1 MFKSLF
7 KSLGFGNVK
16 IDARLHNPSVVQ
28 GGVLSGDVHVMGSDS
43 HTTIDEL
50 WIKVMTQF
58 KREGDDYD
66 TTHNIALAQYK
77 LLDRFPVPPHQ
88 QQAVPFQIQLPFETP
103 VTTMGY
109 QRVYLQTAAET
120 SALFDPNDN
129 DPIQVAPHPHSA
141 RVLQAI
147 QNIGF
152 QLFKVDCEYNTRFGG
167 QYPFVQEFEFK
178 PTGEFRGRLD
188 EVEAY
193 LKPHP
198 HGIDV
203 TFQID
208 KRGGWSEFF
217 GTDESYA
224 RLQLTLN
231 DLQDHN
237 LENNLRNYI
246 YQRMH

>member
-1 MFKSLF
+1 MFKKLF

-16 IDARLHNPSVVQ
+16 VDARLRNPSVVQ
-28 GGVLSGDVHVMGSDS
+28 GGTLEGDVYIMGSDS
-43 HTTIDEL
+43 PTTIDQL
-50 WIKVMTQF
+50 YLKVITQF
-58 KREGDDYD
+58 KRESGDSEY
-66 TTHNIALAQYK
+66 TENITLSQFK
-77 LLDRFPVPPHQ
+77 LFDRMPV
-88 QQAVPFQIQLPFETP
+88 QAHEQRSVPFQIPIPFETP

-120 SALFDPNDN
+120 SAIFDPSDN
-129 DPIQVAPHPHSA
+129 DPIQVQPHPHSQ

-152 QLFKVDCEYNTRFGG
+152 SLFKVDCEYNPRFGG

-178 PTGEFRGRLD
+178 PSGEFRGRLD
-188 EVEAY
+188 ELEAY
-193 LKPHP
+193 LRPHH

-208 KRGGWSEFF
+208 KRGGWAELF

-224 RLQLTLN
+224 KLQLTQN
-231 DLQDHN
+231 DLHDYN

-246 YQRMH
+246 WQRMR